1 MLATCRATDPTKELL
16 QYECYWSNTIF
27 FCSFL
32 HMWHSMNK
40 KKQNKKILDV
50 IFVEK
55 LMKSMLL
62 GRRQL
67 LLQKQFCYK
76 TIQLPEAVSS
86 LYRDPL
92 EWLVPRSCMLAEH
105 LLGIA
110 WTRLVKNVRGRCKI
124 LSGCNVEL
132 ILTLTGQK
140 DNLNFSRSTKIAT
153 LRGPGVGVFSL
164 LSVLKY
170 FMFLSARERLD
181 FFLIGLWFWD

>member
-1 MLATCRATDPTKELL
+1 MLAKSRATDPKKELL
-16 QYECYWSNTIF
+16 QFDRYWSNTVF
-27 FCSFL
+27 FCGFP
-32 HMWHSMNK
+32 WT
-40 KKQNKKILDV
+40 KKQNKKIL
-50 IFVEK
+50 EK
-55 LMKSMLL
+55 RMKSMLL
-62 GRRQL
+62 GRKL

-76 TIQLPEAVSS
+76 TIQLPEAASS

-92 EWLVPRSCMLAEH
+92 ERLVPRSCRLAGH
-105 LLGIA
+105 LLGIS

-153 LRGPGVGVFSL
+153 LGGPGVGVFFL

-181 FFLIGLWFWD
+181 FFF